1 MNSPPPVTTSPLLS
15 WDHKNLVQGLQTSA
29 GEYQYFFL
37 SDILY
42 HCVSLLLNLFTSILL
57 WPFSSLLIFNPH
69 QHSCPHSIP
78 EHPPHPGAVSQTSPT
93 SSSSAPVAGYCT
105 YWGNYLRCQGCH
117 HYRYYSQESQQFKL
131 ARF

>member
-78 EHPPHPGAVSQTSPT
+78 EHTPHPGAVSQTSPT
-93 SSSSAPVAGYCT
+93 PSSSASS
-105 YWGNYLRCQGCH
+105 YWLLHVLGQLSSASGM
-117 HYRYYSQESQQFKL
+117 SSLSLLFTGESTI
-131 ARF
+131 